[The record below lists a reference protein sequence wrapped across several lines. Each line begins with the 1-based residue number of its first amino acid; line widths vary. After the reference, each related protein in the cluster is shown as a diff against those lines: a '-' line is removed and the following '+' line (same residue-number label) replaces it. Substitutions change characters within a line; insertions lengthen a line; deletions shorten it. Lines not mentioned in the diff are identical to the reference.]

1 MFIRIAVIEPANV
14 AETYIV
20 ASTVIAC
27 TGSNVNVKGNSKA
40 APVVAPRPGNTPR
53 ITPNTVVIKIKN
65 IRFRHWRRSTRD
77 FAFYSWVSES
87 SYGGLCKKKD

>member
-65 IRFRHWRRSTRD
+65 IR
-77 FAFYSWVSES
+77 
-87 SYGGLCKKKD
+87 YGSKNTDPIAVRASIIINSHHP

>member
-1 MFIRIAVIEPANV
+1 MIEPANV

-65 IRFRHWRRSTRD
+65 IIIFMYVEIPILPYVLIVLDREIYIF
-77 FAFYSWVSES
+77 
-87 SYGGLCKKKD
+87 